1 MPLDPRAKAF
11 LEQLTA
17 AGPVPLPTIDNIE
30 DMRRAMNLMVN
41 EWAGSG
47 PTVAKVEDRLIP
59 GPECQVPIR
68 VYTPEGSGPFPV
80 LVYFHGGGFWMGSIE
95 TEDSA
100 CRLLTNAAGCVVV
113 SVGYRLAPENRFP
126 TAVEDGYAAIR
137 WVAENASAMNA
148 DRARIAVG
156 GASAG
161 GNVAAVVALMAR
173 DRGTPRL
180 IYQLLMYPVLDY
192 AFDTPSYQENAEGY
206 MLTKDAM
213 AWCWS
218 LYLRTEADGRNPYAS
233 PLQAKDLSDLP
244 PVLVI
249 TAEYDPLRDEGEA
262 YAARLRQAGVP
273 VVCQRHEDAIH
284 GGLPPEMAK
293 EMTEEA
299 AAALLSAFSPSDTA
313 QR

>member
-1 MPLDPRAKAF
+1 
-11 LEQLTA
+11 
-17 AGPVPLPTIDNIE
+17 
-30 DMRRAMNLMVN
+30 
-41 EWAGSG
+41 
-47 PTVAKVEDRLIP
+47 
-59 GPECQVPIR
+59 
-68 VYTPEGSGPFPV
+68 
-80 LVYFHGGGFWMGSIE
+80 
-95 TEDSA
+95 
-100 CRLLTNAAGCVVV
+100 
-113 SVGYRLAPENRFP
+113 
-126 TAVEDGYAAIR
+126 
-137 WVAENASAMNA
+137 
-148 DRARIAVG
+148 
-156 GASAG
+156 
-161 GNVAAVVALMAR
+161 
-173 DRGTPRL
+173 
-180 IYQLLMYPVLDY
+180 MYPVLDY

-244 PVLVI
+244 PALVI

-273 VVCQRHEDAIH
+273 VVCRRYDGAIH

-299 AAALLSAFSPSDTA
+299 SAALLSAFSPSDTA